1 MTAGV
6 EASST
11 AAPEMMFLNCILM
24 SLKCRKTVKGHL
36 DDELVGLDKKEWSC
50 GVI

>member
-1 MTAGV
+1 MTAGA

-24 SLKCRKTVKGHL
+24 KLKGRKTVSGHW
-36 DDELVGLDKKEWSC
+36 DDELVGLDTKEWSC
-50 GVI
+50 MVV